1 MSFKWKYKTPEQFDD
16 LMMISDGENLTAL
29 FFINSCYPYKVKE
42 DLQIKN
48 LPIFDNTCKWLDE
61 YFSGSLPNFT
71 PKIKINNSTKFRK
84 KVSDIM
90 AQIPY
95 GKTITY
101 SDIACKIARETTINK
116 MSSQAVGGAVGFNPI
131 SLIIP
136 CHRVVG
142 KNGSLTGY
150 GGGIKNKYY
159 LLKHE
164 NNDMSK
170 FFIPKMRT
178 YL

>member
-1 MSFKWKYKTPEQFDD
+1 MKYITTYESPLGIIIMAGTDRA
-16 LMMISDGENLTAL
+16 LTAL
-29 FFINSCYPYKVKE
+29 DFAGQLYQPEFGDDYKRKE
-42 DLQIKN
+42 TPVFKAA
-48 LPIFDNTCKWLDE
+48 KAWLDE

-178 YL
+178 CL